1 MLNENCLKDFFRD
14 MLEEI
19 GAKEKQY
26 HWTLIKKK
34 DLPPRTK
41 TIVAIW
47 SFKRKRYPDNSVNK
61 HKARLCAHGGQKT

>member
-1 MLNENCLKDFFRD
+1 MLNGNYLKDFFRA

-19 GAKEKQY
+19 WVKEKQD

-47 SFKRKRYPDNSVNK
+47 SFTRKRYPDGSLNK
-61 HKARLCAHGGQKT
+61 NKAILCAHGGQQT